1 MHTKRIKRTMIIL
14 GCLFTAFFLSA
25 CSNGQYTYEIEGQEQ
40 TRGMQE
46 PGGVQSGADQSAE
59 EIQPD
64 AAQAEKTADAIS
76 GGTKEQ
82 ADTGKEIY
90 VQINGAVKYPGVYKV
105 QEDARVFDVVELAGG
120 MTEDAEPEAVNQA
133 LPVEDGQMI
142 TICTQEEWEL
152 MQAEEMHT
160 DAAQADDGLVD
171 INTADVAEL
180 CTLPGVGQARAESIL
195 AYRQEHGSFQAV
207 EEIKQVSGIKDG
219 LYTKIKDKIK
229 ITQ

>member
-1 MHTKRIKRTMIIL
+1 MHTKRIKCTMMLL

-25 CSNGQYTYEIEGQEQ
+25 CSNGQYTYELEGGEQ
-40 TRGMQE
+40 TRVTQE
-46 PGGVQSGADQSAE
+46 SGDGQGGADQSAKE
-59 EIQPD
+59 SL
-64 AAQAEKTADAIS
+64 AQAEGPADATADRTA
-76 GGTKEQ
+76 EA
-82 ADTGKEIY
+82 ADSKNEIY

-105 QEDARVFDVVELAGG
+105 QDDARIFDVVELAGG

-152 MQAEEMHT
+152 ARAEEKSP
-160 DAAQADDGLVD
+160 AEQADDGLVD
-171 INTADVAEL
+171 INTADAAKL

-195 AYRQEHGSFQAV
+195 AYRQEHGGFQSV

>member
-1 MHTKRIKRTMIIL
+1 MMLL

-25 CSNGQYTYEIEGQEQ
+25 CSNGQYTYELEGGEQ
-40 TRGMQE
+40 TRVTQE
-46 PGGVQSGADQSAE
+46 SGDGQGGADQSAKE
-59 EIQPD
+59 SL
-64 AAQAEKTADAIS
+64 AQAEGPADATADRTA
-76 GGTKEQ
+76 EA
-82 ADTGKEIY
+82 ADSKNEIY

-105 QEDARVFDVVELAGG
+105 QDDARIFDVVELAGG

-152 MQAEEMHT
+152 ARAEEKSP
-160 DAAQADDGLVD
+160 AEQADDGLVD
-171 INTADVAEL
+171 INTADAAKL

-195 AYRQEHGSFQAV
+195 AYRQEHGGFQSV

>member
-1 MHTKRIKRTMIIL
+1 MHTKRIKCTMMLL

-25 CSNGQYTYEIEGQEQ
+25 CSNGQYTYELEGGEQ
-40 TRGMQE
+40 TRVTQE
-46 PGGVQSGADQSAE
+46 SGDGQGGADQSAKE
-59 EIQPD
+59 SL
-64 AAQAEKTADAIS
+64 AQAEGPADATADRTA
-76 GGTKEQ
+76 EA
-82 ADTGKEIY
+82 ADSKNEIY

-105 QEDARVFDVVELAGG
+105 QDDARIFDVVELAGG

-152 MQAEEMHT
+152 ARAEEKFP
-160 DAAQADDGLVD
+160 AEQADDGLVD
-171 INTADVAEL
+171 INTADAAKL

-195 AYRQEHGSFQAV
+195 AYRQEHGGFQSV

>member
-1 MHTKRIKRTMIIL
+1 MHIKRIKCTMILL

-25 CSNGQYTYEIEGQEQ
+25 CSNGQYTYEIEGREQ
-40 TRGMQE
+40 ARGMQE
-46 PGGVQSGADQSAE
+46 PDGGQGSADQTAE
-59 EIQPD
+59 ETP
-64 AAQAEKTADAIS
+64 AQAEETADAIS
-76 GGTKEQ
+76 DRTEE

-90 VQINGAVKYPGVYKV
+90 VQINGAVKYPGGYKV
-105 QEDARVFDVVELAGG
+105 QDGARIFDVVELAGG
-120 MTEDAEPEAVNQA
+120 MTEDAEPAAVNQA

-152 MQAEEMHT
+152 ARAEEIQPDT
-160 DAAQADDGLVD
+160 AQADDGLVD
-171 INTADVAEL
+171 INTADAAEL

-195 AYRQEHGSFQAV
+195 AYRQEHGSFQTV

-219 LYTKIKDKIK
+219 LYMKIKDKIK

>member
-25 CSNGQYTYEIEGQEQ
+25 CSNGQYTYEIEKQQ
-40 TRGMQE
+40 TKTMQE
-46 PGGVQSGADQSAE
+46 TDSGGQGSTDQAAE
-59 EIQPD
+59 EIP
-64 AAQAEKTADAIS
+64 AQAEKTADAIS

-82 ADTGKEIY
+82 TDTGKEIY

>member
-1 MHTKRIKRTMIIL
+1 MMLL

-25 CSNGQYTYEIEGQEQ
+25 CSNGQYTYELEGGEQ
-40 TRGMQE
+40 TRVTQE
-46 PGGVQSGADQSAE
+46 SGDGQGGADQSAKE
-59 EIQPD
+59 SL
-64 AAQAEKTADAIS
+64 AQAEGPADATADRTA
-76 GGTKEQ
+76 EA
-82 ADTGKEIY
+82 ADSKNEIY

-105 QEDARVFDVVELAGG
+105 QDDARIFDVVELAGG

-152 MQAEEMHT
+152 ARAEEKFP
-160 DAAQADDGLVD
+160 AEQADDGLVD
-171 INTADVAEL
+171 INTADAAKL

-195 AYRQEHGSFQAV
+195 AYRQEHGGFQSV

>member
-1 MHTKRIKRTMIIL
+1 MHTKRMKCTMIML

-25 CSNGQYTYEIEGQEQ
+25 CSNGRYTYELEGGEQ
-40 TRGMQE
+40 TKVMQE
-46 PGGVQSGADQSAE
+46 SGDGQGGADQSAK
-59 EIQPD
+59 D
-64 AAQAEKTADAIS
+64 SLVQAEEPADATADRTEKA
-76 GGTKEQ
+76 

-105 QEDARVFDVVELAGG
+105 QDDARIFDVVELAGG

-142 TICTQEEWEL
+142 R
-152 MQAEEMHT
+152 
-160 DAAQADDGLVD
+160 

-195 AYRQEHGSFQAV
+195 AYRQEHGSFQTV

>member
-1 MHTKRIKRTMIIL
+1 MMLL

-25 CSNGQYTYEIEGQEQ
+25 CSNGQYTYELEGGEQ
-40 TRGMQE
+40 TRVMQE
-46 PGGVQSGADQSAE
+46 SGDGQGGADQSAKE
-59 EIQPD
+59 SLT
-64 AAQAEKTADAIS
+64 QAEGPADATADRTA
-76 GGTKEQ
+76 EA
-82 ADTGKEIY
+82 ADSKNEIY

-105 QEDARVFDVVELAGG
+105 QDDARIFDVVELAGG

-152 MQAEEMHT
+152 ARAEEKSP
-160 DAAQADDGLVD
+160 AEQADDGLVD
-171 INTADVAEL
+171 INTADAAKL

-195 AYRQEHGSFQAV
+195 AYRQEHGGFQSV

>member
-1 MHTKRIKRTMIIL
+1 MHTKRMKCTMIML

-25 CSNGQYTYEIEGQEQ
+25 CSNGRYTYELEGGEQ
-40 TRGMQE
+40 TKVIQE
-46 PGGVQSGADQSAE
+46 SGDGQGGADQSAKE
-59 EIQPD
+59 SPV
-64 AAQAEKTADAIS
+64 QAEEPADATADRTEKA
-76 GGTKEQ
+76 

-105 QEDARVFDVVELAGG
+105 QDDARIFDVVELAGG

-142 TICTQEEWEL
+142 RICTQEEWEL
-152 MQAEEMHT
+152 ARAEET
-160 DAAQADDGLVD
+160 EPSAEQADDGLVD

-195 AYRQEHGSFQAV
+195 AYRQEHGSFQTV

>member
-1 MHTKRIKRTMIIL
+1 MHTKRIKCTMMLL

-25 CSNGQYTYEIEGQEQ
+25 CSNGQYTYELEGGEQ
-40 TRGMQE
+40 TRVMQE
-46 PGGVQSGADQSAE
+46 LGDGQGGADQSAKE
-59 EIQPD
+59 SL
-64 AAQAEKTADAIS
+64 AQAEGPADATADRTA
-76 GGTKEQ
+76 EA
-82 ADTGKEIY
+82 ADSKNEIY

-105 QEDARVFDVVELAGG
+105 QDDARIFDVVELAGG

-152 MQAEEMHT
+152 ARAEEKSP
-160 DAAQADDGLVD
+160 AEQADDGLVD
-171 INTADVAEL
+171 INTADAAKL

-195 AYRQEHGSFQAV
+195 AYRQEHGGFQSV

>member
-1 MHTKRIKRTMIIL
+1 MHTKRIKCTMMLL

-25 CSNGQYTYEIEGQEQ
+25 CSNGQYTYELEGGEQ
-40 TRGMQE
+40 TRVTQE
-46 PGGVQSGADQSAE
+46 SGDGQGGADQSAKE
-59 EIQPD
+59 SL
-64 AAQAEKTADAIS
+64 AQAEGPADATADRTA
-76 GGTKEQ
+76 EA
-82 ADTGKEIY
+82 ADSKNEIY

-105 QEDARVFDVVELAGG
+105 QDDARIFDVVELAGG
-120 MTEDAEPEAVNQA
+120 MTEDAESEAVNQA

-152 MQAEEMHT
+152 ARAEEKSP
-160 DAAQADDGLVD
+160 AEQADDGLVD
-171 INTADVAEL
+171 INTADAAKL

-195 AYRQEHGSFQAV
+195 AYRQEHGGFQSV

>member
-1 MHTKRIKRTMIIL
+1 MHTKRIKCTMMLL

-25 CSNGQYTYEIEGQEQ
+25 CSNGQYTYELEGGEQ
-40 TRGMQE
+40 TRVMQE
-46 PGGVQSGADQSAE
+46 SGDGQGGADQSAKE
-59 EIQPD
+59 SL
-64 AAQAEKTADAIS
+64 AQAEGPADATADRTA
-76 GGTKEQ
+76 EA
-82 ADTGKEIY
+82 ADSKNEIY

-105 QEDARVFDVVELAGG
+105 QDDARIFDVVELAGG

-152 MQAEEMHT
+152 ARAEEKSP
-160 DAAQADDGLVD
+160 AEQADDGLVD
-171 INTADVAEL
+171 INTADAAKL

-195 AYRQEHGSFQAV
+195 AYRQEHGGFQSV